1 MAQGECEQE
10 EKRRTISATGE
21 EARRAAVAAARSG
34 CGRVRG
40 GSTIWDLYSGARVSR
55 KYGSRLPAVTC
66 LLWAGPKVE
75 LGLGPSNF
83 IELRLGHPLLT
94 LPSY

>member
-40 GSTIWDLYSGARVSR
+40 GSTIGNLYSGARVSR
-55 KYGSRLPAVTC
+55 KCGSGPSAVTC
-66 LLWAGPKVE
+66 LFMGRAKNGVRPWSLK
-75 LGLGPSNF
+75 F
-83 IELRLGHPLLT
+83 H
-94 LPSY
+94 